1 MLTDAKRSVELE
13 IFEMQQVFKDAA
25 VRVVARDGLDKV
37 TTKAIAREAKLN
49 EAYIYKCFEN
59 KDDLLNEALNM
70 EDANFAVLQEELF
83 PVIYDERLSY
93 RERAYVI
100 WKRSWDFILEERDDC
115 IFYIRF
121 YFASIGLNHV
131 YRKHMDAYWPLVERV
146 RPLFKEGTNMEMLCH
161 QVFCTMLLFAA
172 RVMDGDLENNEET
185 TQWVFNQIDAFVTPN
200 VRQDYFQ
207 KHEE

>member
-1 MLTDAKRSVELE
+1 MK
-13 IFEMQQVFKDAA
+13 QVFKDAT
-25 VRVVARDGLDKV
+25 VRVVARDGLDKA

-49 EAYIYKCFEN
+49 EAYIYKCFAG

-70 EDANFAVLQEELF
+70 EDANFAVLLDELF
-83 PVIYDERLSY
+83 PVVYDERLSY

-100 WKRSWDFILEERDDC
+100 WKRSWDFILEEPDDC

-131 YRKHMDAYWPLVERV
+131 YRKHMDAYRPLVERV
-146 RPLFKEGTNMEMLCH
+146 RPWFKEGTNMEMLCH
-161 QVFCTMLLFAA
+161 QVFCTMLFFAA
-172 RVMDGDLENNEET
+172 RVMDGDLENDEET

-200 VRQDYFQ
+200 VRPDLVL
-207 KHEE
+207 KK

>member
-1 MLTDAKRSVELE
+1 ME
-13 IFEMQQVFKDAA
+13 INEMQQAFKDAA

-49 EAYIYKCFEN
+49 EAYIYKCFAG
-59 KDDLLNEALNM
+59 KDDLLNETLNM
-70 EDANFAVLQEELF
+70 EDANFAELLNELF
-83 PVIYDERLSY
+83 PVVYDQRLSY

-131 YRKHMDAYWPLVERV
+131 YRKHMDAYGPLVERI
-146 RPLFKEGTNMEMLCH
+146 RPWFKDGTNMEMLCH
-161 QVFCTMLLFAA
+161 QVFCTMLFFAA
-172 RVMDGDLENNEET
+172 RVMDGDLENDEET
-185 TQWVFNQIDAFVTPN
+185 TAWVFNQIDSFVTPN
-200 VRQDYFQ
+200 VRKDYFV
-207 KHEE
+207 KHEEK

>member
-1 MLTDAKRSVELE
+1 ME
-13 IFEMQQVFKDAA
+13 IFEMQQVFKDAT

-49 EAYIYKCFEN
+49 EAYIYKCFAG
-59 KDDLLNEALNM
+59 KDDLLNETLNM
-70 EDANFAVLQEELF
+70 EDANFAVLLEKLF

-161 QVFCTMLLFAA
+161 QVFCTMLFFAA

-200 VRQDYFQ
+200 VRPDYFV
-207 KHEE
+207 KKEE

>member
-1 MLTDAKRSVELE
+1 ME
-13 IFEMQQVFKDAA
+13 INEMQQAFKNAT
-25 VRVVARDGLDKV
+25 VHVVARDGLDKV
-37 TTKAIAREAKLN
+37 TTKAIAKEAKLN
-49 EAYIYKCFEN
+49 EAYIYKCFAG
-59 KDDLLNEALNM
+59 KDDLLNEALHM
-70 EDANFAVLQEELF
+70 EDANFAVLLNELF

-146 RPLFKEGTNMEMLCH
+146 RPLFKDGTNMEMLCH
-161 QVFCTMLLFAA
+161 QVFCTMLFFAA
-172 RVMDGDLENNEET
+172 RVMDGDMPNDEET
-185 TQWVFNQIDAFVTPN
+185 TAWVFNQIDAFVTPN
-200 VRQDYFQ
+200 VRPDYFQ
-207 KHEE
+207 KKEE

>member
-1 MLTDAKRSVELE
+1 ME
-13 IFEMQQVFKDAA
+13 IIEMQQVFKNAV
-25 VRVVARDGLDKV
+25 VRVVAREGLDKT

-49 EAYIYKCFEN
+49 EAYIYKCFAD
-59 KDDLLNEALNM
+59 KDELLNEALNM
-70 EDANFAVLQEELF
+70 EDANFAVLLDELF
-83 PVIYDERLSY
+83 PVIYDERLTY

-131 YRKHMDAYWPLVERV
+131 YRKHMAAYQPLVERI

-161 QVFCTMLLFAA
+161 QVFCTMLFFAA
-172 RVMDGDLENNEET
+172 RIMDGDLENNEET
-185 TQWVFNQIDAFVTPN
+185 TKWVFNQIDAFVTPN
-200 VRQDYFQ
+200 VRPDYFV